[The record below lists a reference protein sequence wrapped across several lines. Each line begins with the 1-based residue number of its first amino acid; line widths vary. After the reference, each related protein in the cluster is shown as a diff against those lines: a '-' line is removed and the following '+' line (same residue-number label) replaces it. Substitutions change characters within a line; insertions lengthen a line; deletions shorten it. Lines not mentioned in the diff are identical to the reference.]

1 MLHEHVPMD
10 PGMIEAQTDLLNAI
24 SLQLWLIKMLQ
35 NGRVDDEQF
44 IKMHREY
51 EAQMD
56 QLISQRKEMLEE
68 AQNLDFIRDLNEV
81 KIYYDELK
89 KKRELGIISEEEYKV
104 KARSFDWEINNLNEE
119 IRRQEEKIEFLK
131 DVSHGKHLEEVI
143 NTRTKAEDYKKAL
156 GSLKISGDVGQEVII
171 VTNESLDKILNYFK
185 EFGEVNHEP
194 EVSVPESI
202 ILQEEHLD
210 VKKPEIL
217 MVDETKPEIQEIKV
231 EEKIVDV
238 KDIIIDV
245 KEEKTVKSEVVRV
258 MCPYHD
264 KKGDKCKVLAFGRSE
279 VDAYLKLENHVKKH
293 HPEKMMDLKK
303 TYARA

>member
-35 NGRVDDEQF
+35 DGRVDDEQF

-51 EAQMD
+51 EVQMD

-68 AQNLDFIRDLNEV
+68 AQNLDLIRDLNEV

-119 IRRQEEKIEFLK
+119 IYRQEAKIELLK
-131 DVSHGKHLEEVI
+131 DVLHGKPLEEVI

-171 VTNESLDKILNYFK
+171 VANESLDKILNYFK

-194 EVSVPESI
+194 EVSVTESI
-202 ILQEEHLD
+202 EDFDYLCFQLECSGFSRTVHETALD
-210 VKKPEIL
+210 TPTTRSTREPPTRKPSSPRPHSLPLNPIPPL
-217 MVDETKPEIQEIKV
+217 FHVSPPLSSSTSMAHATASPQG
-231 EEKIVDV
+231 
-238 KDIIIDV
+238 
-245 KEEKTVKSEVVRV
+245 
-258 MCPYHD
+258 CPAEP
-264 KKGDKCKVLAFGRSE
+264 G
-279 VDAYLKLENHVKKH
+279 
-293 HPEKMMDLKK
+293 
-303 TYARA
+303 